1 MGRWA
6 LLNGLLGVI
15 VLLLGL
21 QIAWTWSRT
30 LPPVDLA
37 AREAAEPTPLPGD
50 GPKGERRSRRG
61 ADKAPASP
69 AVLVTTIH
77 NKDLF
82 DPSRQKASDEVKVA
96 APKETGPPPSLTLSG
111 VRILGKDR
119 EAFIVDTTAPA
130 GQQLKRMRSGD
141 QVSGYSVKSIE
152 PTRVT
157 LTSASGDLIK
167 LKLEIEK
174 AGGGTPGV
182 PTAPGTPPRPPRP
195 GQPPAAPAASPAAGI
210 QPSPAAGIQPTPP
223 AGAGQPRP
231 PRAGMQGRQGA
242 PGTPPVPGA
251 PNAPGMANVPGQ
263 NPQVPQ
269 LPAGVREKLEQL
281 KSN

>member
-21 QIAWTWSRT
+21 QIAWTWARS
-30 LPPVDLA
+30 LPPIDLEARGA
-37 AREAAEPTPLPGD
+37 ADPAPATGD

-69 AVLVTTIH
+69 ALLVTTIH

-82 DPSRQKASDEVKVA
+82 DPSRQKASQEVKVE
-96 APKETGPPPSLTLSG
+96 APKETGPPPSLNLVG
-111 VRILGKDR
+111 VRIMGKDR
-119 EAFIVDTTAPA
+119 EAFINDTTAPA
-130 GQQLKRMRSGD
+130 GAQLRRMRSGD
-141 QVSGYSVKSIE
+141 QVSGFSVKTIE

-157 LTSASGDLIK
+157 LTSGTGELIK
-167 LKLEIEK
+167 LKLEVEK
-174 AGGGTPGV
+174 NAAAPGV
-182 PTAPGTPPRPPRP
+182 PAATRPGMPPRP
-195 GQPPAAPAASPAAGI
+195 GQPPQPPGLASA
-210 QPSPAAGIQPTPP
+210 SPAAGIQPTPP
-223 AGAGQPRP
+223 AGAGQVRP
-231 PRAGMQGRQGA
+231 PRAGMQAARPGA
-242 PGTPPVPGA
+242 PGAAPHAPPAAGVA
-251 PNAPGMANVPGQ
+251 PVNPQ
-263 NPQVPQ
+263 NPQIPQ

>member
-6 LLNGLLGVI
+6 LLNGLLGLI

-30 LPPVDLA
+30 LPPIDV
-37 AREAAEPTPLPGD
+37 EAKSDSEPTPLPGD

-119 EAFIVDTTAPA
+119 EAFITDTTAPA
-130 GQQLKRMRSGD
+130 GQQLRRMRSGD

-157 LTSASGDLIK
+157 LTSAAGDLIK
-167 LKLEIEK
+167 LKLEVEK
-174 AGGGTPGV
+174 TGGGA
-182 PTAPGTPPRPPRP
+182 APGTPAVSGAPGRPPRP
-195 GQPPAAPAASPAAGI
+195 GQPGAPGTPATPGAAA
-210 QPSPAAGIQPTPP
+210 PSPAAGIQPTPP
-223 AGAGQPRP
+223 AGAGQVRP
-231 PRAGMQGRQGA
+231 PRAGMQARQGA
-242 PGTPPVPGA
+242 SAVTPGA
-251 PNAPGMANVPGQ
+251 QNVPGVPGQ
-263 NPQVPQ
+263 PNQQVPQ

>member
-21 QIAWTWSRT
+21 QIAWTWARS
-30 LPPVDLA
+30 LPPINVE
-37 AREAAEPTPLPGD
+37 ARSDSEPTPLPGD

-69 AVLVTTIH
+69 AVLVNTIH

-82 DPSRQKASDEVKVA
+82 DPSRQKASEEAKVA

-119 EAFIVDTTAPA
+119 EAFITDTTAPA

-157 LTSASGDLIK
+157 LTSAAGDLIK
-167 LKLEIEK
+167 LKLEVEK
-174 AGGGTPGV
+174 TGGGAAPGV
-182 PTAPGTPPRPPRP
+182 PVAPGVAGRPPRP
-195 GQPPAAPAASPAAGI
+195 GQPGAPGQPAVPGAGAA
-210 QPSPAAGIQPTPP
+210 SPAAGIQPTPP
-223 AGAGQPRP
+223 AGAGQVRP
-231 PRAGMQGRQGA
+231 PRAGMQARQGA
-242 PGTPPVPGA
+242 AAGTPGA
-251 PNAPGMANVPGQ
+251 PNVPGAAGVPGQ
-263 NPQVPQ
+263 PNQQVPQ